1 MRRWRHR
8 KSELYR
14 EIRDVRSDLG
24 ALTATIE
31 REQTAWLKDLQAVA
45 TLLGVTPPAE
55 SADAESAAAES
66 ADTSDAETE
75 DSS

>member
-1 MRRWRHR
+1 M
-8 KSELYR
+8 
-14 EIRDVRSDLG
+14 G

-55 SADAESAAAES
+55 SADAESA
-66 ADTSDAETE
+66 DTSDAETE

>member
-1 MRRWRHR
+1 
-8 KSELYR
+8 
-14 EIRDVRSDLG
+14 VRSDLG

-55 SADAESAAAES
+55 SADAESADAESADAES